1 MGVSVDNVRGL
12 TLALSSSIFIGTSF
26 IVKKKGLKKAGATG
40 VRAGSGGFSYLY
52 EPLWWVGMA
61 TMIIGEAAN
70 FAAYAFAPAILVTPL
85 GALSIIVSAVLAHFM
100 LKEKLHVFGVL
111 GCNLCVVGS
120 TTIVLH
126 APKERDIESVKEV
139 WYLAT
144 EPGFLVY
151 TCLVVV
157 LVAVL
162 IARLVPRYGQTH
174 MIVYVG
180 ICSLMGSLTVMSVKA
195 LSIALR
201 LTIQGMNQ
209 FVYYQTWF
217 FLTVVIICIL
227 TQMNYLNKALD
238 SFCTAVVSPVY
249 YVMFTTFTI
258 LASMIMFKDWD
269 SQNATQIATE
279 LCGFITILSGT
290 FLLHKT
296 EGMGNTN
303 PTDNET
309 NIFDK
314 NLDHKMANYYDIDD
328 ILLEEEPISVVFQV
342 EANGVGLLDPGSEAN
357 RVEKGAKIDI
367 PFWLAH
373 ELYLRQAV
381 SITVPPCFSLKTRKE
396 IQADAACVDLKFRS
410 PYFYELGRK
419 LVPLVPDKTIGSFL
433 LYAFT
438 NRYKEILGKSHST
451 IGTTPKFTSK
461 LTHEESQL
469 FEAART
475 SMVAFKKWRVGGSR
489 LEKASILGRKRKPN
503 TATKPA
509 SP

>member
-144 EPGFLVY
+144 EPG
-151 TCLVVV
+151 
-157 LVAVL
+157 
-162 IARLVPRYGQTH
+162 IGQLLH
-174 MIVYVG
+174 
-180 ICSLMGSLTVMSVKA
+180 C
-195 LSIALR
+195 
-201 LTIQGMNQ
+201 
-209 FVYYQTWF
+209 
-217 FLTVVIICIL
+217 
-227 TQMNYLNKALD
+227 
-238 SFCTAVVSPVY
+238 VVSPVY

-309 NIFDK
+309 N
-314 NLDHKMANYYDIDD
+314 ANKAAQLIWT
-328 ILLEEEPISVVFQV
+328 IKWQITMTLTISFLKKSLFLLFSKWRQMELVC
-342 EANGVGLLDPGSEAN
+342 LTL
-357 RVEKGAKIDI
+357 VEKGAKIDI

-381 SITVPPCFSLKTRKE
+381 SITVPPCFSSKTRKE

-503 TATKPA
+503 TSTKPA
-509 SP
+509 NPR